1 VPYNPAILNDIL
13 KARSLS
19 RSELSRRLNLSEEEL
34 QRELANQPEPKQG
47 LLNDIAKELA
57 LPAFVFF
64 MAKPPR
70 LHDIIPDFRSKSPA
84 PSAKSRETIESI
96 QLAEGVQR
104 AANEGRAVGAQVLPS
119 FKATRNEDIDAFAL
133 AAREYFGITAED
145 QLSSKDAKA
154 FYVVC
159 RKKIEDKG
167 IFVLQDSFPDTDG
180 SGFCLFHPIYPVI
193 VINTK
198 KQTRGRRLFTL
209 AHELAHVLMQKT
221 GISDPFVSANQVE
234 RACNRF
240 AGSFLVPGAYLSS
253 FFKNGLPANDPDI
266 SDVASA
272 ARRLKISQQAAVL
285 RLEELKVF
293 KPGSHEKW
301 LKVIQSVGNPDFSEK
316 GGGAGG
322 PPPQEKVK
330 LAKYGFKFATAFAQL
345 LRDGKISEINLFRS
359 SGLKPKFQKSYFDFV
374 GSLTPSGLQGLE
386 LD

>member
-1 VPYNPAILNDIL
+1 VSYNPTILNDIL
-13 KARSLS
+13 HARSLS
-19 RSELSRRLNLSEEEL
+19 RGELSRRLNIREEEL
-34 QRELANQPEPKQG
+34 QRELTRLPEPKQA

-64 MAKPPR
+64 MSKAPR

-84 PSAKSRETIESI
+84 PTAKSRETVESI

-104 AANEGRAVGAQVLPS
+104 AAIEGRALGVQVLPS
-119 FKATRNEDIDAFAL
+119 FKATRTDEIDAFAL
-133 AAREYFGITAED
+133 SAREYFGITVED

-167 IFVLQDSFPDTDG
+167 IFVLQDSFPETDG

-221 GISDPFVSANQVE
+221 GISDPFVGANQVE
-234 RACNRF
+234 RVCNRF
-240 AGSFLVPGAYLSS
+240 AGRFLVPGAYLDS
-253 FFKNGLPANDPDI
+253 FFKKGLPATDPDVN
-266 SDVASA
+266 DVASA

-301 LKVIQSVGNPDFSEK
+301 LRIIHNLGNPDFSER

-330 LAKYGFKFATAFAQL
+330 LAKYGFKFATAFAPL
-345 LRDGKISEINLFRS
+345 LQDGKISEINLFRS
-359 SGLKPKFQKSYFDFV
+359 SGLKPKYQASYFDFV
-374 GSLTPSGLQGLE
+374 RSLTPSGLQDLE